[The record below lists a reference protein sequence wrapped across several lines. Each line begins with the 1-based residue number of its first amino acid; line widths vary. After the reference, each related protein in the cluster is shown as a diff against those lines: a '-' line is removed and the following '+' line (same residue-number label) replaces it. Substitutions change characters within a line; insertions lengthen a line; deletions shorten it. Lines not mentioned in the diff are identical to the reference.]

1 MTKDMTHGRPLGLLL
16 AFAVPLMLG
25 SLFQQFY
32 NLADTIIVG
41 RFVGVDAL
49 AAVGST
55 GGLNYL
61 VIGFVTGIAS
71 GFAIPLAQSFG
82 AQDFHELRRYTANAV
97 WLCIAFG
104 AVLTVLTVLLTRRIL
119 VWTNTPADILD
130 LADAYIRTI
139 FAGIPF
145 TLLYNMTS
153 AVMRALGDSKRP
165 LYFLLAASVLNIGL
179 DVLFILAF
187 DAGVFGAALATVIS
201 QAIAG
206 LLSLGYLL
214 HSASILHCSAEERA
228 FSPRHCAELCRMG
241 LPMGLQCSITAV
253 GSVILQSAV
262 NGLGS
267 AVVAAQTAGSKAGQ
281 VLQVPLES
289 LGTAMT
295 TYTGQNLGAREMDR
309 VDRGV
314 RTGLGLGCVYSVA
327 SFVLLRFLDRFLIG
341 LFLESGETAILANAQ
356 RFLFWNSVF
365 YIPLAVLIIY
375 RYSIQGLGYS
385 SVAMFAGV
393 AEMAARALVGFWLV
407 PRLGYWAACIASPVA
422 WLFACAFLYPAY
434 HVVMARLR
442 QGGGSAHPAR
452 RWFRRT
458 KRKAA

>member
-1 MTKDMTHGRPLGLLL
+1 MTKDMTHGRPLGLIL

-49 AAVGST
+49 AAVGSV
-55 GGLNYL
+55 GSLNYL
-61 VIGFVTGIAS
+61 VIGFVTGTAS

-82 AQDFHELRRYTANAV
+82 AQDYSEMRRYAANAV
-97 WLCIAFG
+97 WLCIGFG
-104 AVLTVLTVLLTRRIL
+104 TVITVATVLLTRSIL
-119 VWTNTPADILD
+119 VWTNTPANILD

-145 TLLYNMTS
+145 TLLYNMVS

-165 LYFLLAASVLNIGL
+165 LYFLLVASALNIGL

-187 DAGVFGAALATVIS
+187 HAGVFGAALATVIS
-201 QAIAG
+201 QATAG
-206 LLSLGYLL
+206 LLSLSYLL
-214 HSASILHCSAEERA
+214 RHSEILRCSAEERA
-228 FSPRHCAELCRMG
+228 ISARHCAELCRMG

-281 VLQVPLES
+281 LLQAPLES
-289 LGTAMT
+289 VGTAMT
-295 TYTGQNLGAREMDR
+295 TYTGQNLGARDLGR

-314 RTGLGLGCVYSVA
+314 RTALGIGCVYSVA
-327 SFVLLRFLDRFLIG
+327 SFVLLRVLDRPLIG
-341 LFLESGETAILANAQ
+341 LFLDSSETAIMANAQ
-356 RFLFWNSVF
+356 SFLFWNSMF

-385 SVAMFAGV
+385 GVAMFAGV
-393 AEMAARALVGFWLV
+393 AEMAARALVGFLLV
-407 PRLGYWAACIASPVA
+407 PRIGYWAACISSPTA
-422 WLFACAFLYPAY
+422 WIAACVFLYPAY
-434 HVVMARLR
+434 RMVMRRLR
-442 QGGGSAHPAR
+442 QD
-452 RWFRRT
+452 
-458 KRKAA
+458 RKSVV